1 MTTAKTKNLVI
12 TNLKDEH
19 RIDFIEWAAALHL
32 TRDQFFVA
40 LMVNAGFAD
49 GGLDAFLPD
58 RAACDEW
65 RELLA
70 RRMMQLASL

>member
-1 MTTAKTKNLVI
+1 MTQAKTKNLVI

-19 RIDFIEWAAALHL
+19 RQDFLDWADALEL

-49 GGLDAFLPD
+49 GGLEAFLPD
-58 RAACDEW
+58 KAACEEW

-70 RRMMQLASL
+70 RRMIQLANA

>member
-12 TNLKDEH
+12 TNLKEEH
-19 RIDFIEWAAALHL
+19 RQDFLDWADALEL

-70 RRMMQLASL
+70 RRMLQLASL